1 MGVRDQIKLKYK
13 LKNNKNPTS
22 TKLEK
27 KEFIFENN
35 ISKKVED
42 NDLEL
47 QKKFDENIIVK
58 IIL

>member
-1 MGVRDQIKLKYK
+1 MRDQIKLKYK

-27 KEFIFENN
+27 KEFFFENN

-42 NDLEL
+42 NGLEL
-47 QKKFDENIIVK
+47 QKKFDEIIVK
-58 IIL
+58 NIL

>member
-1 MGVRDQIKLKYK
+1 MRDQIKLKYK

-27 KEFIFENN
+27 KEFFFENN

-47 QKKFDENIIVK
+47 QKKFDEIIVK
-58 IIL
+58 NIL

>member
-22 TKLEK
+22 IKLEK
-27 KEFIFENN
+27 QEFIFENN
-35 ISKKVED
+35 ISKKVEET
-42 NDLEL
+42 DLEL
-47 QKKFDENIIVK
+47 QKKFDEIIVK

>member
-1 MGVRDQIKLKYK
+1 MRDQIKLKYK

>member
-22 TKLEK
+22 IKLEK
-27 KEFIFENN
+27 QEFIFENN
-35 ISKKVED
+35 ISKKVEE
-42 NDLEL
+42 NNLEL
-47 QKKFDENIIVK
+47 QKKFDEIIVK